1 MIGVTVNDPVMVEQ
15 WIAAARESGADNRW
29 ELSARTRVAIWRQDW
44 EELGRV
50 ANLVGGDRG
59 AMLRG
64 MAAARQGSWPEARQH
79 LLDSLRTQGR
89 LEDGGAALSQAQ
101 ALVEL
106 GWVEQQLG
114 LAAGSRRWRMRAS
127 RSSACSSRV
136 AATARATST
145 SCTFS

>member
-50 ANLVGGDRG
+50 ANLAGGDRG

-64 MAAARQGSWPEARQH
+64 MAACAPGQLARGASALARFAPH
-79 LLDSLRTQGR
+79 IRGVSRT
-89 LEDGGAALSQAQ
+89 
-101 ALVEL
+101 
-106 GWVEQQLG
+106 
-114 LAAGSRRWRMRAS
+114 AGPR
-127 RSSACSSRV
+127 
-136 AATARATST
+136 
-145 SCTFS
+145 